1 MMGARGSVGNVWII
15 FSFLASLL
23 NFLLYCKLLFS
34 GNKEF
39 FFLSFQSVAVV
50 GSLLGVLI
58 ADAGTGCWWE
68 WAAPSKTALGK
79 KEPLVWKGLSQGQAT
94 VCL

>member
-1 MMGARGSVGNVWII
+1 M
-15 FSFLASLL
+15 
-23 NFLLYCKLLFS
+23 NFLLHSKLLFS
-34 GNKEF
+34 GNKESLFF
-39 FFLSFQSVAVV
+39 FFLSFQSKRCVVAV
-50 GSLLGVLI
+50 GTPLGVLT
-58 ADAGTGCWWE
+58 ADAGTGSWWE